1 MKMEFVM
8 LVYILKNKKKL
19 NRIKITVTTG
29 SRSEYGILRPVLT
42 KLKNN
47 KNFELYL
54 LVTGTHLSKKYGHT
68 ISEIKKDG
76 FKPYSTFNM
85 IPSRNENYYMAKSVG
100 EGILKFAK
108 IFKKINP
115 DINLILGD
123 RAEMLASSIAAY
135 YMNIPN
141 AHIHGGDVSGSVDEY
156 TRHAI
161 TKNSNIHFAATKKS
175 KERIIKMGEN
185 PKFVFFTGSPSI
197 DEVKNCRVSSKKD
210 LNKKYNLKIDNNT
223 IILLYHPLTTQISQT
238 ESQILN
244 ILNALTKIQ
253 NQTIA
258 ISPNSDTGNKII
270 FRSLT
275 KFSKKFA
282 FIQKFNSLPRE
293 DFLGLLKYGGTL
305 VGNSSSGIIEASYIG
320 TPVVNVGNRQLGREQ
335 AKNVFNVK
343 NDKIS
348 IKSSI
353 IHALQAKKSMKSSN
367 LYGDGDASKKI
378 VDILQKIRLDNN
390 LIEKKLFY

>member
-1 MKMEFVM
+1 M
-8 LVYILKNKKKL
+8 NK
-19 NRIKITVTTG
+19 IKITITTG

-47 KNFELYL
+47 KNFKLFL
-54 LVTGTHLSKKYGHT
+54 IVTGTHLSKKYGYT

-76 FKPYSTFNM
+76 FKPHSTFSL
-85 IPSRNENYYMAKSVG
+85 IPSRDENYYMAKSVG
-100 EGILKFAK
+100 EGILKFSK
-108 IFKKINP
+108 IFKKVNP

-161 TKNSNIHFAATKKS
+161 TKISNIHFAATKKS

-185 PKFVFFTGSPSI
+185 PKFVFVTGSPSI
-197 DEVKNCRVSSKKD
+197 DELKNYRISSKKD
-210 LNKKYNLKIDNNT
+210 LNKKYHLKIDDDT
-223 IILLYHPLTTQISQT
+223 IILLYHPLTSQVSQT
-238 ESQILN
+238 ESQIHN
-244 ILNALTKIQ
+244 ILNAITKIQ
-253 NQTIA
+253 NQTIC
-258 ISPNSDTGNKII
+258 ISPNSDTGKKII
-270 FRSLT
+270 FKNLT
-275 KFSKKFA
+275 KFSNFFKFIHQ
-282 FIQKFNSLPRE
+282 FDSLPRE
-293 DFLGLLKYGGTL
+293 DFLGMLKHGGVL

-320 TPVVNVGNRQLGREQ
+320 TSVVNVGNRQLGREQ

-343 NDKIS
+343 NDDEMS

-353 IHALQAKKSMKSSN
+353 IHALQAKKSIKSSN
-367 LYGDGDASKKI
+367 LYGYGDASKKI

-390 LIEKKLFY
+390 LIEKKLSY